1 MGWLSEKE
9 LFWGV
14 FFFQPDCVRRNVVWM
29 NFMLVRTFFGCDSEY
44 QSSVTKKNLHAI
56 FDWSILRNRF
66 NFALSK
72 RLAFVWNKNAWQF
85 SLLHI
90 LIYLFNLYLFV
101 FLFCFQRFFVH
112 YIYLLIR
119 PAKPHSHIY
128 NHLMSNQCLS
138 TIDVYV
144 YTRAIFL
151 LFFQILASFFTSPHS
166 TAHTHSL
173 SLFFTH
179 APTLH
184 FSVYT
189 TTVHVHILFGSVT
202 AIWRICIT
210 PYIYENIMNINI

>member
-1 MGWLSEKE
+1 M
-9 LFWGV
+9 
-14 FFFQPDCVRRNVVWM
+14 
-29 NFMLVRTFFGCDSEY
+29 
-44 QSSVTKKNLHAI
+44 TKKNLHAI
-56 FDWSILRNRF
+56 FDWSFLRNRF

-90 LIYLFNLYLFV
+90 LIYLFTLCLFV
-101 FLFCFQRFFVH
+101 FLFCFQIFSVH

-173 SLFFTH
+173 SLFHARTYFAFLCLHDHSTCTH
-179 APTLH
+179 IIWFRHSNLENLH
-184 FSVYT
+184 YT
-189 TTVHVHILFGSVT
+189 IHLWEYNEYKH
-202 AIWRICIT
+202 
-210 PYIYENIMNINI
+210 INI